1 MIIALSAMELFT
13 ASMIGVGRQIKS
25 LQSGRADNHGMK
37 SDMGFHYHIIGACG
51 EAVVAK
57 FMGYFWL
64 GSVDSFKAP
73 DVGAYQV
80 RTSSRDYLII
90 RKGDRDEEI
99 FVGVRKINDLQYELL
114 GWIIGA
120 CAKQNEFLQS
130 PADRPPAWFVP
141 KQRLNSIDKLG
152 GKANGNTK

>member
-1 MIIALSAMELFT
+1 MIIRLTPMELFT
-13 ASMIGVGRQIKS
+13 AAMIGVGRQCKS
-25 LQSGRADNHGMK
+25 QQDKRHDMHGMK
-37 SDMGFHYHIIGACG
+37 ADMGFHYSIIGACG

-57 FMGYFWL
+57 FLGYFWL
-64 GSVDSFKAP
+64 GSIDTFKAP

-80 RTSSRDYLII
+80 RTSTRDYLII

-99 FVGVRKINDLQYELL
+99 FIGVRKLNDLQYDIL

-120 CAKQNEFLQS
+120 CGKQNEFLQS

-141 KQRLNSIDKLG
+141 KERLSSIEKLTR
-152 GKANGNTK
+152 KENA